1 MAAPVAPQ
9 STIDAIGRYTIERL
23 LGVGAMGSVYLAYDT
38 RLCRRVALKVLNAE
52 AHPLGGDAVAAT
64 LREARAAGAI
74 SHPNATAVFD
84 ADQADGHAY
93 IVMELVPGTP
103 LRALIGDPAVL
114 LATRLRWLVD
124 MAGALAAA
132 HAVGVVHRDVKP
144 ENVLIRD
151 DGVVKVLDFGVARF
165 AGGDDPRSAIGG
177 RATWTQD
184 GGLVGTPG
192 YMAPEVL
199 RGLPVDGRAD
209 QFGWG
214 VVAYELL
221 SGKLPWRRSE
231 TAFGAIAAA
240 LTQDPDPLGPDIPPP
255 VAAVIERALAKTPEE
270 RFPSLDVAA
279 SLLSAFAEPTSLA
292 FRVPPESQA
301 CSPPPPDALPPSQR
315 APRVPLDTL
324 TSATARSVEHVAP
337 TRPAPS
343 SSPPSPLPVRPS
355 SPPRAPSSRPDAPPS
370 LPRFP
375 LPPLPVRPSSPPPPR
390 APSSRPPDPR
400 GDLPPP
406 DEQPATTLASGP
418 RSEVLS
424 PRPGFRPPNF
434 AAPVDLEAHLA
445 LLPPAASVKGMFFL
459 DLLAQAERL
468 RSPRELAALAGIP
481 ERRYVAFRDY
491 PMADNMRLTVAVARI
506 LHPRLPLG
514 EALRRRGQRA
524 LGVLLESHLGRS
536 LFGVFDPDPEPF
548 LLHGFRA
555 YRLLIGLGEV
565 SVERLSPHEYRLN
578 ARGMPLFLETYQIGV
593 LESVLMRCNVRGE
606 VLIAMDG
613 LSDATVLLRLRP

>member
-1 MAAPVAPQ
+1 MVAPVAPQ
-9 STIDAIGRYTIERL
+9 PSIDVIGRYTIERL

-38 RLCRRVALKVLNAE
+38 RLCRRVALKVLNAD

-103 LRALIGDPAVL
+103 LRKLIGDPAVL
-114 LATRLRWLVD
+114 LATRLRWLVEV
-124 MAGALAAA
+124 AGALAAA

-184 GGLVGTPG
+184 GGFVGTPG

-255 VAAVIERALAKTPEE
+255 VAAVIERALAKAPEE
-270 RFPSLDVAA
+270 RFASLDVAA

-292 FRVPPESQA
+292 FRVPPESRV
-301 CSPPPPDALPPSQR
+301 CSLPPPDAPPPPQS
-315 APRVPLDTL
+315 APRVSSDTL
-324 TSATARSVEHVAP
+324 TSATARSVELAAP

-343 SSPPSPLPVRPS
+343 SSLPSPLPVRPS
-355 SPPRAPSSRPDAPPS
+355 SPPRAPSSRP
-370 LPRFP
+370 
-375 LPPLPVRPSSPPPPR
+375 
-390 APSSRPPDPR
+390 PDPR
-400 GDLPPP
+400 GDLPPL
-406 DEQPATTLASGP
+406 DELPATIRASGP

-491 PMADNMRLTVAVARI
+491 PMADNMRLTVAVAGI

-524 LGVLLESHLGRS
+524 LGVLLDSHIGRS
-536 LFGVFDPDPEPF
+536 LFGIFDPDPEPF
-548 LLHGFRA
+548 LLHGVRA

-565 SVERLSPHEYRLN
+565 SVERLSPSEYRLT
-578 ARGMPLFLETYQIGV
+578 ARDMPLFLETYQIGV

-613 LSDATVLLRLRP
+613 LSDATVLLRIRP